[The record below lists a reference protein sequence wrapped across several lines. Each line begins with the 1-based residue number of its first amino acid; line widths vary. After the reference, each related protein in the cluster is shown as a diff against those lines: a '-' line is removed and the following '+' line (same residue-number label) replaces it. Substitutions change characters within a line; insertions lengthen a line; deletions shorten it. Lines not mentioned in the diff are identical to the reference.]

1 MRNQELS
8 ITMPC
13 HWNDSVLEKVS
24 SANPVAITPVKEI
37 YGALPN
43 GGPVKHGRSSD
54 AVVQVTRNDAI
65 SFRERCRQKNI
76 SFTYLLN
83 APFNFNGDPGL
94 VKQVDEYIDWITQ
107 DLKADAVTVSSY
119 DLMKH
124 VRSRCPDLPIHI
136 STIAGVRNE
145 KDLAGYL
152 DVAPNRVIPH
162 HDLGKKWGDL
172 SRIVEL
178 GNKHGIEVELLA
190 TESCLFSCPTR
201 AVHYQH
207 LACGDKDAKFHTTCN
222 TTKLEKPRQL
232 LMAGGVIRPEDI
244 NFYGEMGVRHI
255 KLSGRSKPAEW
266 MPEVANAYQAHNY
279 DGNLIRLLGI
289 DPSLKAE
296 EWMHLDNQSLA
307 GFIQGYP
314 QRSDQEGAEYC
325 DRWMVKLYRDGRFN
339 LSDGT
344 TYKEQNGQL
353 ILKDIG
359 ERAAKI
365 IDSEK

>member
-1 MRNQELS
+1 MKNQELS
-8 ITMPC
+8 ITIPC
-13 HWNDSVLEKVS
+13 HWNGPVLEEVS
-24 SANPVAITPVKEI
+24 SANPTAITPVKEI

-43 GGPVKHGRSSD
+43 GGPVKHGRSPD
-54 AVVQVTRNDAI
+54 AVVQVTRDDAVR
-65 SFRERCRQKNI
+65 FREKCRQENI

-94 VKQVDEYIDWITQ
+94 VKEVDEYIDWIAQ
-107 DLKADAVTVSSY
+107 DLKADAVTVSSR

-145 KDLAGYL
+145 RDLERYL
-152 DVAPNRVIPH
+152 DVTPNRVVPH
-162 HDLGKKWGDL
+162 HDLGKNWRDLGD
-172 SRIVEL
+172 IVEL
-178 GNKHGIEVELLA
+178 GNRYGIEVELLA
-190 TESCLFSCPTR
+190 TESCLFSCPNR
-201 AVHYQH
+201 AAHYQS
-207 LACGDKDAKFHTTCN
+207 LTGGCGDVRFHTTCN

-255 KLSGRSKPAEW
+255 KLSGRSKPAAW
-266 MPEVANAYQAHNY
+266 MPEVAAAYQSHNY

-296 EWMHLDNQSLA
+296 DWMHLDNKSLN

-314 QRSDQEGAEYC
+314 QGSAREGAEYC
-325 DRWMVKLYRDGRFN
+325 DQWITRLHNEGRFR

-344 TYKEQNGQL
+344 TYIEQNGQL
-353 ILKDIG
+353 ILNDIG
-359 ERAAKI
+359 ERATKI